1 MSHKVTLK
9 LLNNRRMNPPVL
21 RLLALN
27 LAALALFAF
36 GFVAPLTPSEGYP
49 SLQAIAVFALTP
61 SLIFVYLIVQSR
73 SRWLAVVLAIQLLA
87 NLVFWFHLLR
97 LQSQA

>member
-1 MSHKVTLK
+1 MAVGATTSA
-9 LLNNRRMNPPVL
+9 R
-21 RLLALN
+21 
-27 LAALALFAF
+27 FAF

-87 NLVFWFHLLR
+87 NLAFWFHLLR